1 MDLIDDTLENCCCPQ
16 MLLAV
21 EGSTP
26 TWNETFMFAISEDVT
41 ELKIKLMDQ
50 DTFTADDFV
59 GEVT

>member
-1 MDLIDDTLENCCCPQ
+1 

-26 TWNETFMFAISEDVT
+26 TWNETFMFAISGDVT
-41 ELKIKLMDQ
+41 ELKIKIMDQ
-50 DTFTADDFV
+50 DSFTADDFV